1 VNVRD
6 LPAAIDP
13 RQQPNG
19 VVIRIYRWRDGAVL
33 RERHLSVRDHLFAK
47 ADPTLEMLAELDAE
61 DTFTNGAV
69 AGHRAVVVIG
79 YDGDHGGALSAPML
93 ITDDPAI
100 TGS

>member
-1 VNVRD
+1 MNVHE

-33 RERHLSVRDHLFAK
+33 RERHLSVRDHLFAN
-47 ADPTLEMLAELDAE
+47 ADPTLEMLAEIDAE
-61 DTFTNGAV
+61 DTWSNGEA

-79 YDGDHGGALSAPML
+79 YDGDHGGALAPPML
-93 ITDDPAI
+93 VTDDPAI
-100 TGS
+100 TGW

>member
-1 VNVRD
+1 MKLHE
-6 LPAAIDP
+6 LPATIDP

-33 RERHLSVRDHLFAK
+33 RERHLSVRDHLFSNT
-47 ADPTLEMLAELDAE
+47 DPTLEMLAEMDCD
-61 DTFTNGAV
+61 DTWSDQP

-79 YDGDHGGALSAPML
+79 YDGDHGGALAPPML

-100 TGS
+100 TGG